1 MMRFKTATPFLFWCS
16 FLIDPCSAQRAALS
30 LGANVSAKASNGSDR
45 NQNLGNLASSEG
57 ESVSEA
63 ITLAESLQR
72 CEVGFEGIELL
83 LQSKKK
89 RKIILD
95 GSIKGKALP
104 GRMLAVMGPSGSGK
118 TSILNA
124 IAGQVAANKNV
135 NLSGKRYINNEPLSG
150 DSMLPAAF
158 IKQEVNFFPHMTVK
172 ETLEFRVDLMVGK
185 KMGKSARNDIV
196 TSLMDLVGLGGNADT
211 IVGDSKI
218 RGLSGGEKKRL
229 SIACEMI
236 SSPPIILLDEPTSGL
251 DSYQA
256 AQVIKFL
263 RKLAD
268 TGKTIIAVI
277 HQPSQQVFSMFDD
290 LLLVSEGRQMYF
302 GEVSEVRSYFTKLGY
317 GASMDDIG
325 TAEHVLDVISRTF
338 GGQLEKEESTKR
350 LETIA
355 KEAISLSSNVKVSSS
370 DVAVLSKRYRN
381 SGLKNPS
388 ANIFRQFRLLLSR
401 SFKDIIRGKASII
414 IKIVQQVSL
423 AVIYGGIYKLGDNQA
438 SVMDRYG
445 LLSLIAIGGMN
456 MAVATT
462 IRTFPKEKAII
473 SSEMASGMY
482 RSLPYFVAKA
492 LSEFPLAGIFSTL
505 FGIIIYPLTGLQK
518 KKFKTFIGINTL
530 HTLTAQAVGLL
541 ISSISPNSDVAL
553 SLLPPVIVLNI
564 IFDGKNISEENTPK
578 FLRWIA
584 KFGLIRWA
592 FEGFAINEFTGLNFS
607 TKGPRKGPSVNTG
620 LEALDRFGL
629 ADKTVLECITAQ
641 RNILSVCW
649 VLSYFGLSLTKE
661 KFMVMGSK

>member
-1 MMRFKTATPFLFWCS
+1 
-16 FLIDPCSAQRAALS
+16 
-30 LGANVSAKASNGSDR
+30 
-45 NQNLGNLASSEG
+45 
-57 ESVSEA
+57 
-63 ITLAESLQR
+63 
-72 CEVGFEGIELL
+72 
-83 LQSKKK
+83 
-89 RKIILD
+89 
-95 GSIKGKALP
+95 
-104 GRMLAVMGPSGSGK
+104 MG
-118 TSILNA
+118 
-124 IAGQVAANKNV
+124 
-135 NLSGKRYINNEPLSG
+135 
-150 DSMLPAAF
+150 
-158 IKQEVNFFPHMTVK
+158 
-172 ETLEFRVDLMVGK
+172 
-185 KMGKSARNDIV
+185 
-196 TSLMDLVGLGGNADT
+196 
-211 IVGDSKI
+211 
-218 RGLSGGEKKRL
+218 
-229 SIACEMI
+229 
-236 SSPPIILLDEPTSGL
+236 DEPTSGL

-350 LETIA
+350 LEIIA

>member
-1 MMRFKTATPFLFWCS
+1 
-16 FLIDPCSAQRAALS
+16 
-30 LGANVSAKASNGSDR
+30 
-45 NQNLGNLASSEG
+45 
-57 ESVSEA
+57 
-63 ITLAESLQR
+63 
-72 CEVGFEGIELL
+72 
-83 LQSKKK
+83 
-89 RKIILD
+89 
-95 GSIKGKALP
+95 
-104 GRMLAVMGPSGSGK
+104 
-118 TSILNA
+118 
-124 IAGQVAANKNV
+124 
-135 NLSGKRYINNEPLSG
+135 
-150 DSMLPAAF
+150 
-158 IKQEVNFFPHMTVK
+158 
-172 ETLEFRVDLMVGK
+172 
-185 KMGKSARNDIV
+185 
-196 TSLMDLVGLGGNADT
+196 LMDLLGLGGNADT

-256 AQVIKFL
+256 AQVVKFL

-325 TAEHVLDVISRTF
+325 TAEHVLDVISRTI

-350 LETIA
+350 LEIIA

-381 SGLKNPS
+381 SSLKKPS

-401 SFKDIIRGKASII
+401 SFKEIIRGKASII

-492 LSEFPLAGIFSTL
+492 LSEFPLAGIFSAL

-518 KKFKTFIGINTL
+518 KKFKTFIGINAL

-553 SLLPPVIVLNI
+553 SLLPPVIVLSI

-578 FLRWIA
+578 FLRWIG

-592 FEGFAINEFTGLNFS
+592 FEGFAINEFTGLNFNI
-607 TKGPRKGPSVNTG
+607 KGPRKGPSVKTG

>member
-1 MMRFKTATPFLFWCS
+1 
-16 FLIDPCSAQRAALS
+16 
-30 LGANVSAKASNGSDR
+30 
-45 NQNLGNLASSEG
+45 
-57 ESVSEA
+57 
-63 ITLAESLQR
+63 
-72 CEVGFEGIELL
+72 
-83 LQSKKK
+83 
-89 RKIILD
+89 
-95 GSIKGKALP
+95 
-104 GRMLAVMGPSGSGK
+104 
-118 TSILNA
+118 
-124 IAGQVAANKNV
+124 
-135 NLSGKRYINNEPLSG
+135 
-150 DSMLPAAF
+150 
-158 IKQEVNFFPHMTVK
+158 MTVK
-172 ETLEFRVDLMVGK
+172 ETLEFRVDLIVGE
-185 KMGKSARNDIV
+185 KMGKSTRNDIV
-196 TSLMDLVGLGGNADT
+196 TGLMDLLGLGGNADT

-256 AQVIKFL
+256 AQVVKFL

-317 GASMDDIG
+317 GASMDDIV
-325 TAEHVLDVISRTF
+325 TAEHVLDVISRTI

-350 LETIA
+350 LEIIA

-381 SGLKNPS
+381 SSLKKPS

-401 SFKDIIRGKASII
+401 SFKEIIRGKASII
-414 IKIVQQVSL
+414 IKIVQQVTL

-445 LLSLIAIGGMN
+445 LLSLVAISGMN

-462 IRTFPKEKAII
+462 VRTFPKEKAII

-492 LSEFPLAGIFSTL
+492 LSEFPLAGIFSAL

-518 KKFKTFIGINTL
+518 KKFNTFIGINAL

-541 ISSISPNSDVAL
+541 ISSISPNSNVAL
-553 SLLPPVIVLNI
+553 SLLPPVIVLSI

-578 FLRWIA
+578 FLRWIG

-592 FEGFAINEFTGLNFS
+592 FEGFAINEFTGLNFN
-607 TKGPRKGPSVNTG
+607 TKGPRKGKLFIN
-620 LEALDRFGL
+620 
-629 ADKTVLECITAQ
+629 KIITQ
-641 RNILSVCW
+641 IEMCNFVIIQ
-649 VLSYFGLSLTKE
+649 F
-661 KFMVMGSK
+661 